1 MGKTEARAGPLFYGA
16 MPSVPPSPAPFTV
29 LALYQFRTLPDPAA
43 LRAKLLELGQAS
55 GLCGTLIV
63 APEGINGT
71 VAGTRVAID
80 GLTNF
85 LQSAGFDRLEAK
97 ESSSTEQPFKRFKVR
112 LKSEIVTLGL
122 PVEPTSQAGQYVEAG
137 DWNALIADPDV
148 VVVDTRNRY
157 EVSAGTFEGA
167 VNPEIDSFREFPA
180 WLDAHADEL
189 AGKRVAMFCT
199 GGIRC
204 EKSTSLLRER
214 GFTDVLHLRGG
225 ILKYLEDVPEEDS
238 RWHGE
243 CFVFDGRVTVGH
255 GLNEGGAAMCH
266 SCGWPLGADERAHSA
281 YEEGVSCPNC
291 VEATTDAQKAAFRD
305 RQRMYDARQ
314 P

>member
-1 MGKTEARAGPLFYGA
+1 M
-16 MPSVPPSPAPFTV
+16 SPAVASPTPFIV
-29 LALYQFRTLPDPAA
+29 LALYQFRRVPDPAA
-43 LRAKLLELGQAS
+43 LRAELLALGQAS

-63 APEGINGT
+63 AAEGINGT
-71 VAGTRVAID
+71 VAGSRAAID
-80 GLTNF
+80 GLSDF
-85 LQSAGFDRLEAK
+85 LRTAGFDRLEAK
-97 ESSSTEQPFKRFKVR
+97 ESSSSERPFKRFKVR
-112 LKSEIVTLGL
+112 LKAEIVTLGL

-180 WLDAHADEL
+180 WLDAHTEQL

-255 GLNEGGAAMCH
+255 GLREGGAAMCH
-266 SCGWPLGADERAHSA
+266 SCGWPLGADERAHPA

-305 RQRMYDARQ
+305 RQRMYDARGS
-314 P
+314 

>member
-1 MGKTEARAGPLFYGA
+1 M
-16 MPSVPPSPAPFTV
+16 SVLPALTPFTV
-29 LALYQFRTLPDPAA
+29 LALYQFRAVPDPAA
-43 LRAKLLELGQAS
+43 LRAELLERGQAS
-55 GLCGTLIV
+55 RLCGTLIV

-71 VAGTRVAID
+71 VAGSCAAID
-80 GLTNF
+80 GLTAF
-85 LQSAGFDRLEAK
+85 LQSAGFNRLEAK
-97 ESSSTEQPFKRFKVR
+97 ESSSSEQPFKRFKVR
-112 LKSEIVTLGL
+112 LKSEIVTLGQ

-225 ILKYLEDVPEEDS
+225 ILKYLEDVPEESS

-255 GLNEGGAAMCH
+255 GLREGGSAMCH
-266 SCGWPLGADERAHSA
+266 SCGWPLGADERAHPA
-281 YEEGVSCPNC
+281 YEEGVSCPQC
-291 VEATTDAQKAAFRD
+291 VQATTEAQKAAFRD
-305 RQRMYDARQ
+305 RQRMYDGLKPVDR
-314 P
+314 

>member
-1 MGKTEARAGPLFYGA
+1 MLSVL
-16 MPSVPPSPAPFTV
+16 PSFTV
-29 LALYQFRTLPDPAA
+29 LALYQFRIVLDPAV

-63 APEGINGT
+63 ASEGINGT
-71 VAGTRVAID
+71 VAGSRAAID
-80 GLTNF
+80 ELTDF

-97 ESSSTEQPFKRFKVR
+97 ESHSTEQPFKRFKVR
-112 LKSEIVTLGL
+112 LKSEIVTLGV

-167 VNPEIDSFREFPA
+167 VNPEIDSFREFPD
-180 WLDAHADEL
+180 WLNAHAEEL
-189 AGKRVAMFCT
+189 TGKRVAMFCT

-214 GFTDVLHLRGG
+214 GFADVLHLRGG
-225 ILKYLEDVPEEDS
+225 ILKYLEDVPEQSS

-255 GLNEGGAAMCH
+255 GLREGGAAMCH
-266 SCGWPLGADERAHSA
+266 SCGWPVGANERAQPA
-281 YEEGVSCPNC
+281 YEEGVSCPQC
-291 VEATTDAQKAAFRD
+291 VEATTEAQKAAFRD
-305 RQRMYDARQ
+305 RQQMYDAH
-314 P
+314 

>member
-1 MGKTEARAGPLFYGA
+1 MTA
-16 MPSVPPSPAPFTV
+16 PPPAAPYTV
-29 LALYQFRTLPDPAA
+29 LALYQFRNVPNPAA
-43 LRAKLLELGQAS
+43 LRAELLTLGQSS

-71 VAGTRVAID
+71 VAGTRAAID
-80 GLTNF
+80 ELRAF
-85 LQSAGFDRLEAK
+85 LHSAGFDRLEAK
-97 ESSSTEQPFKRFKVR
+97 ISHSSEQPFKRFKVR
-112 LKSEIVTLGL
+112 LKAEIVTLGL
-122 PVEPTSQAGQYVEAG
+122 PVQPTSQAGQYVKAG

-157 EVSAGTFEGA
+157 EVQAGTFEGA
-167 VNPEIDSFREFPA
+167 VNPQIDSFREFPA
-180 WLDAHADEL
+180 WLDAHASEL

-214 GFTDVLHLRGG
+214 GFNDVLHLKGG
-225 ILKYLEDVPEEDS
+225 ILKYLEEVPEVES

-255 GLNEGGAAMCH
+255 GLRESGAEMCH
-266 SCGWPLGADERAHSA
+266 SCGWPLGAAERAHQN

-305 RQRMYDARQ
+305 RQRMYDARRT
-314 P
+314 

>member
-1 MGKTEARAGPLFYGA
+1 
-16 MPSVPPSPAPFTV
+16 MPSVLPSPTPFTV
-29 LALYQFRTLPDPAA
+29 LALYQFRNVPDPAD
-43 LRAKLLELGQAS
+43 LRAELLELGQAS

-71 VAGTRVAID
+71 VAGTRVAVD
-80 GLTNF
+80 RLSEF
-85 LQSAGFDRLEAK
+85 LREAGFDRLEAK
-97 ESSSTEQPFKRFKVR
+97 ESHSTEQPFKRFKVR
-112 LKSEIVTLGL
+112 LKSEIVTLGI

-137 DWNALIADPDV
+137 DWNVLIADPDV

-180 WLDAHADEL
+180 WLDAHAEEL
-189 AGKRVAMFCT
+189 TGKRVAMFCT

-225 ILKYLEDVPEEDS
+225 ILKYLEAVPEVES
-238 RWHGE
+238 RWNGE

-255 GLNEGGAAMCH
+255 GLREGGAAMCH
-266 SCGWPLGADERAHSA
+266 SCGWPLGADERAHPA

-291 VEATTDAQKAAFRD
+291 VTDTTDAQKAAFRD
-305 RQRMYDARQ
+305 RQRMYDARGA
-314 P
+314 

>member
-1 MGKTEARAGPLFYGA
+1 MLSVL
-16 MPSVPPSPAPFTV
+16 PSFTV
-29 LALYQFRTLPDPAA
+29 LALYQFRALPDPAA
-43 LRAKLLELGQAS
+43 LRGQLLELGQSS

-71 VAGTRVAID
+71 VAGSRAAID
-80 GLTNF
+80 EMTHF

-97 ESSSTEQPFKRFKVR
+97 ESTSTEQPFKRFKVR

-180 WLDAHADEL
+180 WLDTHADEL

-214 GFTDVLHLRGG
+214 GFADVLHLRGG
-225 ILKYLEDVPEEDS
+225 ILKYLEDVPEQSS

-255 GLNEGGAAMCH
+255 GLREGGAAMCH
-266 SCGWPLGADERAHSA
+266 SCGWPVGANERAHPA
-281 YEEGVSCPNC
+281 YEEGVSCPQC
-291 VEATTDAQKAAFRD
+291 VEATTEAQKAAFRD
-305 RQRMYDARQ
+305 RQRMYDAQ
-314 P
+314 